1 MSHVTADL
9 EFFKCDL
16 CSIYF
21 HKDIFCDHRRDCKG
35 LNSQEFKKSECRKW
49 EAQLSENTR
58 RLLEEQDAK
67 VCSSGISLS
76 SQDTA
81 QPSDSVGKCSS
92 SSTSNAEKGSI
103 STLPIPLD
111 ARITKHLPINK
122 LEMRRNERIRRKLAD
137 EYEAAK
143 DEAFEKKY
151 SEDKMKELMDF
162 LNSEN

>member
-16 CSIYF
+16 CSVYF

-35 LNSQEFKKSECRKW
+35 LNSQELKKSECRKW

-67 VCSSGISLS
+67 VCSSGLS
-76 SQDTA
+76 SGIQDSS
-81 QPSDSVGKCSS
+81 QPSGSVIKCSS
-92 SSTSNAEKGSI
+92 LTTSNVEKGSI
-103 STLPIPLD
+103 SAVPLVP
-111 ARITKHLPINK
+111 AGMIKKHLPINK
-122 LEMRRNERIRRKLAD
+122 LEMRRNERVRGKVAD

-143 DEAFEKKY
+143 DKAFEKKY
-151 SEDKMKELMDF
+151 SEDRMKELMDF
-162 LNSEN
+162 LNAEE